1 MANTRAKEIS
11 ESYKATEITF
21 DKNVAGAVAKGFT
34 ATDVQSAIIESK
46 PVAANNTTVGIVR
59 AATDVEASLQA
70 SVNAYVNPAQVY
82 ARIYN
87 FWTNVIA
94 PAIPP
99 PTTLPPVVYGGS
111 GSVDQMVA
119 IFAAYPN
126 GSIVVFDE
134 YYTYVVGW
142 GNGSS
147 VVGGYRR
154 RTITRT
160 SNAGWQFLHFA

>member
-1 MANTRAKEIS
+1 MANTRAKEVS
-11 ESYKATEITF
+11 ESYKGIEITF
-21 DKNVAGAVAKGFT
+21 DKTIAGAVAKGFV
-34 ATDVQSAIIESK
+34 ATDVQAAIIESK
-46 PVAANNTTVGIVR
+46 PVAANTVTVGIVR
-59 AATDVEASLQA
+59 GATDAEAANQVA
-70 SVNAYVNPAQVY
+70 VNAYVNPAQVY
-82 ARIYN
+82 ARLYN
-87 FWTNVIA
+87 FWVSTIY

-111 GSVDQMVA
+111 GSVETMVA
-119 IFAAYPN
+119 VFASYPN

-134 YYTYVVGW
+134 YYTYEVGW

-147 VVGGYRR
+147 WVGGYRR